1 MLQYFC
7 QMNRFFYIR
16 FDDVWNWVD
25 CFASIA
31 TRKKK
36 KRRIGFYSAYF
47 YAGSR
52 RKYVAAKLAAL
63 TIQ

>member
-36 KRRIGFYSAYF
+36 KDRFLQCLFLRRVS
-47 YAGSR
+47 S
-52 RKYVAAKLAAL
+52 
-63 TIQ
+63 